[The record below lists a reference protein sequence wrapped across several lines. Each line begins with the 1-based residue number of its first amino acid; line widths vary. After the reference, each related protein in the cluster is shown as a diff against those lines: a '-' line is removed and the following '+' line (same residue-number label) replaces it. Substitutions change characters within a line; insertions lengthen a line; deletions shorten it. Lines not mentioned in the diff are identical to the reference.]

1 MKTYKITA
9 SQTLYATYEVEIK
22 AKDEEQAEKKALNK
36 PLSEWD
42 DESIENADELS
53 IDQIEEAE

>member
-9 SQTLYATYEVEIK
+9 SQTLYSTYEIEIK
-22 AKDEEQAEKKALNK
+22 AKNEEEAEKKALNK

-42 DESIENADELS
+42 DENFENADGLS
-53 IDQIEEAE
+53 IDQIEEVE

>member
-22 AKDEEQAEKKALNK
+22 AKNEEQAEKKALSK

-42 DESIENADELS
+42 DESIENADGLS

>member
-22 AKDEEQAEKKALNK
+22 AKNEEQAEKKALNK

-42 DESIENADELS
+42 DESFENADELS